1 MKNPHLANHEK
12 DEVKMSSQ
20 TSDIDN
26 VEKAFSKVEETL
38 DKVKEAIPQ
47 FEETIPKFN
56 GQVSMLGLEPL
67 KKVAGWYIDTAEDF
81 ANYGF
86 VLQESGMSWTKDTPW
101 AHIFGIQASIARKLI
116 DNSAMAARFLWQI
129 PQSHRAA

>member
-1 MKNPHLANHEK
+1 
-12 DEVKMSSQ
+12 MSSHK
-20 TSDIDN
+20 SDIDN

-47 FEETIPKFN
+47 LEETIPKLN
-56 GQVSMLGLEPL
+56 GQVTMLGIEPL

-86 VLQESGMSWTKDTPW
+86 ALQESGMTWAKDTPW
-101 AHIFGIQASIARKLI
+101 AQLFGIQASIARKI
-116 DNSAMAARFLWQI
+116 DW
-129 PQSHRAA
+129 